1 MFSGKKKSFDVSE
14 FPKELAN
21 VIVDGQKHG
30 VSDEMMAK
38 GMVSIG
44 NPMGQFVKPDS
55 PEEALMKEM
64 WEVASD
70 NEKMTVANLVLR
82 IGKEKLGAN
91 N

>member
-1 MFSGKKKSFDVSE
+1 
-14 FPKELAN
+14 
-21 VIVDGQKHG
+21 
-30 VSDEMMAK
+30 
-38 GMVSIG
+38 
-44 NPMGQFVKPDS
+44 MGQFVKPDS